1 MGLYRR
7 VTNVVRRVAT
17 VGVNGPHELSVNPI
31 SFMTLHLD
39 GVVAGAAAVGQD
51 QPFTDL
57 TNITVTF
64 NGASVINLNAVDLR
78 AALVALGWRVPYV
91 VNHPS
96 VTNGDLVRVS
106 IPIPFSRKRFW
117 LREGFPASR
126 KGELQMTLTFATEG
140 ATFQTRNY
148 TLESTEVLDMRSER
162 FLKMVSNSRALTAGD
177 PDFELP
183 IGNDY
188 VGVLIFE
195 PTLADAGVAT
205 GTVAAV
211 RLLLDNV
218 EFGIANA
225 RYEALRD
232 YLEQKGSPID
242 GFANGAL
249 PNLANYA
256 YVDLDPLADDSYLL
270 PTIGR
275 SSVKLRFEVDNAGT
289 LRVVPIELVKVETA
303 ATGVPVMG

>member
-17 VGVNGPHELSVNPI
+17 VGVNGPHELSVNPV
-31 SFMTLHLD
+31 SFMSLHLD

-51 QPFTDL
+51 VPFTDL

-64 NGASVINLNAVDLR
+64 NGASVINMSAVDLR
-78 AALVALGWRVPYV
+78 AALMALGWRIPYV

-96 VTNGDLVRVS
+96 VTNGDLVRVTL
-106 IPIPFSRKRFW
+106 PIPFSRKRFW
-117 LREGFPASR
+117 LNEGFPASR
-126 KGELQMTLTFATEG
+126 KGELQMTLTFGAEG

-148 TLESTEVLDMRSER
+148 NIESTEILDMRSTR
-162 FLKMVSNSRALTAGD
+162 FLKMVTNSRALTAGD

-188 VGVLIFE
+188 VGVLVHE
-195 PTLADAGVAT
+195 PALADAGVAT
-205 GTVAAV
+205 GTVAAIRV
-211 RLLLDNV
+211 LLDNV

-232 YLEQKGSPID
+232 YFEQKGGPLD

-256 YVDLDPLADDSYLL
+256 YIDFDPLADDQYLL

-275 SSVKLRFEVDNAGT
+275 SSVKLRTEVDNAGT
-289 LRVVPIELVKVETA
+289 LRVTPIELVKVETA
-303 ATGVPVMG
+303 AVGTPV